1 MRNIQEMLK
10 ISSDE
15 INNLKQNYIKKLDN
29 RDFKEFG
36 DRFCA
41 VHNFSVKRI

>member
-29 RDFKEFG
+29 RDF
-36 DRFCA
+36 
-41 VHNFSVKRI
+41 

>member
-15 INNLKQNYIKKLDN
+15 INNLKQNYIKKLH
-29 RDFKEFG
+29 FFESLMTVFQK
-36 DRFCA
+36 
-41 VHNFSVKRI
+41 K